1 MLSKIKLYPIFAPIL
16 SMQLLIYIL
25 VFPILWLL
33 SILPFRALYIFS
45 DFLSFIL
52 YSIIGYRKKVV
63 LDNLKLAFPGK
74 PEKELLKIRRQFY
87 THFTDVF
94 MEMIKSIT
102 ISEDKVLKHFVFE
115 GIDVINDLGKK
126 GKSIVL
132 VGSHYANWEWMV
144 SMNNLVI
151 HKAYA
156 VYTPIGNKYFD
167 KMMLKYRT
175 KYGGIFIKPSIAR
188 KTYEENERNGVLT
201 LNALVSD
208 QSPQLSRTR
217 YWSTFLN
224 VKVPVHVGAELIAKN
239 LNQSVVFYEVSK
251 VKRGYY
257 KCTFKLLAENPNDY
271 PDYQITDLFLR
282 EVERQIE
289 VAPQYYF
296 WTHKRFKHKDKFEEY
311 LKDNPN
317 YQF

>member
-1 MLSKIKLYPIFAPIL
+1 
-16 SMQLLIYIL
+16 MQLIIYIL
-25 VFPILWLL
+25 VFPILWLI
-33 SILPFRALYIFS
+33 SILPFSVLYILS

-52 YSIIGYRKKVV
+52 YNVIGYRKKVV
-63 LDNLKLAFPGK
+63 LDNLKLAFPQK
-74 PEKELLKIRRQFY
+74 SKKELLKIRRQFF

-102 ISEDKVLKHFVFE
+102 ISEKKVHEHFVFE
-115 GIDVINDLGKK
+115 GIDILNKLGKK
-126 GKSIVL
+126 GRSITL

-144 SMNNLVI
+144 SMNNLVE
-151 HKAYA
+151 HKAFA
-156 VYTPIGNKYFD
+156 VYMPIGNKYFD

-175 KYGGIFIKPSIAR
+175 KYGGEFIKPRIAR
-188 KTYEENERNGVLT
+188 KVYEENEKNGLLT

-208 QSPQLSRTR
+208 QSPQLKRAR
-217 YWSTFLN
+217 YWATFLN
-224 VKVPVHVGAELIAKN
+224 VKVPVHIGAEQIAKK

-257 KCTFKLLAENPNDY
+257 KCTFKILAENPREF
-271 PDYQITDLFLR
+271 PDYQITELFLR

-289 VAPQYYF
+289 AAPQYYF
-296 WTHKRFKHKDKFEEY
+296 WTHKRFKHRDKFDEF
-311 LKDNPN
+311 LKDNPT